1 MWLVTRIAVW
11 MVAIMVVVMVVI
23 VTTNVPM
30 VAATVIAIVI
40 MVVAMIV
47 VIMAVVAAWL
57 NNLCILQNGTAW
69 LNRLI
74 CHTSHIVHIAR
85 CAFIGVCLCAM
96 IVAVAILIHMAG
108 VCMCRGSCSL
118 VVARRSCTLIA
129 NLCAS
134 RYRNHY
140 AEYQCY

>member
-1 MWLVTRIAVW
+1 MWLVTRIAVG
-11 MVAIMVVVMVVI
+11 MVTMIVIVI
-23 VTTNVPM
+23 VTTIVAM
-30 VAATVIAIVI
+30 VAATAVTIIVMIIAIA
-40 MVVAMIV
+40 VA
-47 VIMAVVAAWL
+47 MAVVAAWL
-57 NNLCILQNGTAW
+57 YNLRILENGAAW
-69 LNRLI
+69 LYRLI

-96 IVAVAILIHMAG
+96 VVAVAILICMAS
-108 VCMCRGSCSL
+108 VCMCRGSRSL

-134 RYRNHY
+134 RYCNHY